1 MGAPEQAAAGHAA
14 RRDEGKGRL
23 IDLAGRIATPRPAW
37 YRVARI
43 AFSLSPLL
51 LVHLALVAVPFVPAT
66 LWSLVLLLVVSRV
79 AGLGVTIGLH
89 RYFSHRAFKTSR
101 AFQFLLGVVGCTAL
115 QKGPLW

>member
-1 MGAPEQAAAGHAA
+1 MGASVQAAAGHAA
-14 RRDEGKGRL
+14 RRDEGKGRPA
-23 IDLAGRIATPRPAW
+23 DLAGHAW

-66 LWSLVLLLVVSRV
+66 LWSLVLLLVVTRV

-101 AFQFLLGVVGCTAL
+101 AFQFLLGVVGCT
-115 QKGPLW
+115 